1 MRQKQII
8 HKQLS
13 SFDLAKR
20 YYQVLFILNN
30 LKVADKEA
38 SLVAFSAIYGSLTS
52 PPIRNR
58 FISEFHSSEGSVYN
72 MMSSL
77 QKKQILVKDD
87 DRKIRV
93 NPLILM
99 PFKEGLYLQ
108 IVLDATDRQTE
119 K

>member
-8 HKQLS
+8 HKQLT

-38 SLVAFSAIYGSLTS
+38 SLVAFSAINGSLTS
-52 PPIRNR
+52 PPIRSR
-58 FISEFHSSEGSVYN
+58 FIKEFKSSEGSVYN

-77 QKKQILVKDD
+77 QKKNILIKDE

-108 IVLDATDRQTE
+108 IVLDATDRQNKE
-119 K
+119 